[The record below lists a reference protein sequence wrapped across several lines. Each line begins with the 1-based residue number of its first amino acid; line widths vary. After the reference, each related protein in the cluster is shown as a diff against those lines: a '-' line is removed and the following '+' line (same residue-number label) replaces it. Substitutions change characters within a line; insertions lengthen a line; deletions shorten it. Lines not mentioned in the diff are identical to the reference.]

1 MVYLVIAVVSGALI
15 VGALWGMYGPLNKS
29 AEGFMVALAGGA
41 LIVAVM
47 IEMIE
52 PAIEKTSLLN
62 ATIFIFI
69 GAICFTALDY
79 LIDEK
84 WGANKGGGLLAAITM
99 DGVPENLALGVGLI
113 SASVTDVSAL
123 AAAILLSNLP
133 EAMGGA
139 SEMKKSD
146 LSDLQVISLWVG
158 CAILLSSAALIGH
171 YFFTDA
177 EPDTL
182 AHISCFAAGAVVA
195 SLATE
200 VFPKAFKE
208 NHHWAGIA
216 VAVGLTSAY
225 ALAKIGGN

>member
-1 MVYLVIAVVSGALI
+1 MVFAVIAVVSGALI
-15 VGALWGMYGPLNKS
+15 IGALWGVYGPLSKQ
-29 AEGFMVALAGGA
+29 AEGFLVALAGGA
-41 LIVAVM
+41 LIVALM

-52 PAIEKTSLLN
+52 PAIEKTSLGN
-62 ATIFIFI
+62 AILYIFA
-69 GAICFTALDY
+69 GAISFTIIDY

-84 WGANKGGGLLAAITM
+84 WGGQSGGGLLAAITM

-113 SASVTDVSAL
+113 GASVTDVSAL

-139 SEMKKSD
+139 SEMKKNG
-146 LSDLQVISLWVG
+146 LENYKILGLWGG
-158 CAILLSSAALIGH
+158 CAVLLSGAAIVGNM
-171 YFFTDA
+171 YFTDTD
-177 EPDTL
+177 PKIL

-208 NHHWAGIA
+208 DHHWTGIA
-216 VAVGLTSAY
+216 VAIGLTSAY
-225 ALAKIGGN
+225 ALAKIGG